1 MGFVSDFKGFIMRG
15 NVLDLATGVVLG
27 GAFGKIVTAVV
38 DKMLMPVVSL
48 MMGGGSF
55 ADKKVVLKDAVLK
68 ADGTIDVAE
77 TALGWG
83 EVLQFT
89 IEFVFVA
96 LFIYI
101 ILKSKDKFEKKAP
114 EVPAGPT
121 ADQVL
126 LAEIR
131 DALRK

>member
-1 MGFVSDFKGFIMRG
+1 MGFISDFKGFLMRG

-38 DKMLMPVVSL
+38 DKVLMPIVSL
-48 MMGGGSF
+48 AMGGGSF
-55 ADKKVVLKDAVLK
+55 ADKKIILKDAILK
-68 ADGTIDVAE
+68 ADGSVDVVE
-77 TALGWG
+77 TAIGWG
-83 EVLQFT
+83 AVLQFT

-96 LFIYI
+96 LFIYL
-101 ILKSKDKFEKKAP
+101 ILKSKDKFSKA
-114 EVPAGPT
+114 EVEAPVGPT